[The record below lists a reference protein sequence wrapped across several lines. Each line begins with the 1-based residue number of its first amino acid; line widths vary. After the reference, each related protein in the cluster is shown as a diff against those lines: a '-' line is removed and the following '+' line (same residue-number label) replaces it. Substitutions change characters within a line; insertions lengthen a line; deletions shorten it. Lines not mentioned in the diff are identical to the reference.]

1 MSFLLSRKSI
11 VPQWMVDPAPSKEDI
26 DYLLQAAVT
35 APDHGWLRPWRF
47 LVIQGDARNKLSD
60 LFVSALKKRNPEA
73 TREQI
78 EKEQS
83 RPQFAPLVIVVCSVM
98 TDEKPGVPKNER
110 VLSAGAAA
118 QNILLAAHER
128 GYGAIWLTGAAAY
141 DPMVREGLDLD
152 DNTDIV
158 GFLYIGSVERE
169 VRERKRPDPSEFT
182 RYWGQ

>member
-11 VPQWMVDPAPSKEDI
+11 VPQWMVEPAPSKDDI
-26 DYLLQAAVT
+26 DYLLQAAVR

-47 LVIQGDARNKLSD
+47 LVVEGAARSKLSD
-60 LFVSALKKRNPEA
+60 LFVSALQKRNPDA
-73 TREQI
+73 TEEQI
-78 EKEQS
+78 EKERS
-83 RPQFAPLVIVVCSVM
+83 RPLFAPLVIVVCSVM
-98 TDEKPGVPKNER
+98 TEEKPGVPKNER

-141 DPMVREGLDLD
+141 DPMVREGLELD
-152 DNTDIV
+152 ENTDII

-169 VRERKRPDPSEFT
+169 VRERARPDPADYT
-182 RYWGQ
+182 RHWGQ